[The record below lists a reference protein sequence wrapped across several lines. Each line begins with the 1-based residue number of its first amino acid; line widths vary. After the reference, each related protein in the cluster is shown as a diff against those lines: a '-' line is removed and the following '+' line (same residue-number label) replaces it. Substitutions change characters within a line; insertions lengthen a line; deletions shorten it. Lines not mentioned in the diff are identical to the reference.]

1 MTGTPHTNGHIPHD
15 YHMHSNISC
24 DSKATMIEMG
34 RSALARGITQITFT
48 EHFDLHPLD
57 YCLDHYDVDQYFKN
71 LNAARA
77 TLTPEGLTIRAG
89 VELGEP
95 HRYGVRQQA
104 LLALHPYDIV
114 LGSLHWVG
122 DNSVFDH
129 EYFRT
134 TPMHDAATAY
144 YTELLAMVQQGGF
157 DILAHAD
164 VFKRVA
170 SEIYGTIPDAP
181 FEGLIRPVWQ
191 ACIDGGIG
199 IEINTAAWR
208 RGLDQP
214 NPGETAL
221 RWYKEMGG
229 EILTVGSDSHHP
241 NDVGFALDRA
251 LDLARRVGF
260 THVAIFERRQIV
272 DWVAI

>member
-1 MTGTPHTNGHIPHD
+1 MTDTPHTNGRIPHD
-15 YHMHSNISC
+15 YHMHSDISC
-24 DSKATMIEMG
+24 DSEATMIQMG

-48 EHFDLHPLD
+48 EHYDLHPLD
-57 YCLDHYDVDQYFKN
+57 YCYDHYDVALYFQN
-71 LNAARA
+71 LNAAREVLA
-77 TLTPEGLTIRAG
+77 PEGLTIRAG
-89 VELGEP
+89 VELGEAHIFAAQLQP
-95 HRYGVRQQA
+95 VLVQ
-104 LLALHPYDIV
+104 HPYDIV

-122 DNSVFDH
+122 DHSIFDRD
-129 EYFRT
+129 YFRAT
-134 TPMHDAATAY
+134 TMQEMVTAY
-144 YTELLAMVQQGGF
+144 YTEMLTMVQAGGF

-170 SEIYGTIPDAP
+170 SEVYGTIPDAP
-181 FEGLIRPVWQ
+181 FEDLIRPIWQ

-214 NPGETAL
+214 NPSETML
-221 RWYKEMGG
+221 RWYKAMGG

-241 NDVGFALDRA
+241 DDVGFALDRA

-260 THVAIFERRQIV
+260 TRVAIFERREIV
-272 DWVAI
+272 DWAAI